1 MRFVKIEYA
10 DDGFVRIQPD
20 YISHVRYFT
29 QGQVVF
35 YLKNDKEILVDNC
48 SLDDAKRYIKDWREA
63 LEENNGY
70 TGNIGILPPLKL
82 EENNS
87 YTGNIGIL
95 PPLKLEDTD
104 TSIYEDKVK
113 KELGWD

>member
-10 DDGFVRIQPD
+10 DGGFVRIQPD
-20 YISHVRYFT
+20 YISHVRYLE

-35 YLKNDKEILVDNC
+35 YLKNDKEILVNNC
-48 SLDDAKRYIKDWREA
+48 SLDDAEGYIKDWREA

-82 EENNS
+82 E
-87 YTGNIGIL
+87 
-95 PPLKLEDTD
+95 DTD
-104 TSIYEDKVK
+104 TSIYEDNVK